1 MPETATT
8 RLDRVLAQLRLYEHP
23 LLNFSARSKAE
34 GVEVIIQFKDPAMPV
49 HTYYFDLHP
58 RDLDHPQFEW
68 SFQRQLYDALHDYF
82 IEMFI
87 RTPQDRADRPEG
99 LVNPLRQKIAEEIRA
114 RGPIPFSRYMEVC
127 LYDPEL
133 GYYSRNAEQFGKAG
147 DFYTSSDVHAV
158 FGRLLA
164 RQFDEMWRAL
174 GSPEKIDLVELGPG
188 RGLFAQ
194 DVLDWSEKKFPDFL
208 RALRYVLIESSPALR
223 ERIKETLGH
232 HLESGKAELTALDP
246 QDRVWARN
254 SPTIVFA
261 NEFFDA
267 LPVEILSQKGS
278 LRIDA
283 REGHFIETWA
293 QPSPEELEFLDH
305 YSIHPEEHER
315 IEASLAAQQ
324 FMERIAARIQRGF
337 LIAIDY
343 GYTREE
349 QLAGRHRGTLKAL
362 RQHSVSDN
370 PYEAP
375 GEQDITADVNFTAL
389 AAAAEKHGMQT
400 HQLVTQSQFLMGI
413 GEANQFAD
421 AFEECRLPQERA
433 KVALQLKHLV
443 TPAGMGESFQVL
455 IASKGVEQEKI
466 ESLSGLNFGRKQVV
480 R

>member
-1 MPETATT
+1 
-8 RLDRVLAQLRLYEHP
+8 V
-23 LLNFSARSKAE
+23 S
-34 GVEVIIQFKDPAMPV
+34 
-49 HTYYFDLHP
+49 
-58 RDLDHPQFEW
+58 
-68 SFQRQLYDALHDYF
+68 
-82 IEMFI
+82 
-87 RTPQDRADRPEG
+87 
-99 LVNPLRQKIAEEIRA
+99 PLRQTIEQEIHQ
-114 RGPIPFSRYMEVC
+114 RGPIPFSRYMELC
-127 LYDPEL
+127 LYHPEL
-133 GYYSRNAEQFGKAG
+133 GYYSRNAQQFGKAG

-174 GSPEKIDLVELGPG
+174 GSPEQIALLELGPG

-194 DVLDWSEKKFPDFL
+194 DVLDWSHKKFQDFF
-208 RALRYVLIESSPALR
+208 RALHYVLVERSVALR
-223 ERIKETLGH
+223 GRIKETLGRH
-232 HLESGKAELTALDP
+232 IESGKAELAALDHL
-246 QDRVWARN
+246 DEA
-254 SPTIVFA
+254 SASDTPTIVFA

-267 LPVEILSQKGS
+267 LPVEILSAKGS
-278 LRIDA
+278 LRIDT
-283 REGHFIETWA
+283 RDRCFQTWA
-293 QPSPEELEFLDH
+293 QPSPEELEFIDR
-305 YSIHPEEHER
+305 YSVHPLPDER
-315 IEASLAAQQ
+315 IEAPLAAQQ
-324 FMERIAARIQRGF
+324 TMDRIAAKIQRSF
-337 LIAIDY
+337 ILAIDY

-362 RQHSVSDN
+362 RQHSVSAN

-400 HQLVTQSQFLMGI
+400 QKLITQSQFLMGI

-455 IASKGVEQEKI
+455 IASKGIQLERV
-466 ESLSGLNFGRKQVV
+466 ESLSGLNFGRRTTV